1 MGYDMS
7 LVVLKNK
14 TLNNIR
20 KEFPDYTF
28 SEMYSSF
35 LVYYLYPD
43 DYIIPEDEVG
53 REIVW
58 SNRDIFYNFFE
69 GNLKNDEAIIIDE
82 NTYIKMFGWLENEMK
97 GKTLYDVAIDES
109 DNLCEIE
116 EMIRA
121 YRQMRKEKIDFES
134 EFVVYHHDW

>member
-1 MGYDMS
+1 MGCDMN
-7 LVVLKNK
+7 LVVLKKK
-14 TLNNIR
+14 TLNNIS

-35 LVYYLYPD
+35 LIDFLYPD

-58 SNRDIFYNFFE
+58 SNRDILDNFFE
-69 GNLKNDEAIIIDE
+69 SKLGNDEAIIIDE
-82 NTYIKMFGWLENEMK
+82 DTYTKMFNWIENKMK
-97 GKTLYDVAIDES
+97 NMTLYDVAIDES

-116 EMIRA
+116 EMIRV
-121 YRQMRKEKIDFES
+121 YRQMRKETIDFET